1 MPLFPMVPG
10 LSAPIMREPSAL
22 VDQGMPAGQTHL
34 CRDRDLDSEGR
45 RLAGALDG
53 YRVLDL
59 SRILSGPYCTMAL
72 ADFGAEVIK
81 VERPGSGDDTRAWGP
96 PFVEGESAYYLSI
109 NRNKRSITVDLGQEP
124 GREIV
129 YALSRDCDV
138 VVENFRPGTADRIGV
153 GYERLR
159 QENSRLV
166 YCSIS
171 GFGQDGPYRDRPGY
185 DALAQAMSGMMSIT
199 GEPDGPPTK
208 HGMSIA
214 DIGAGMWAA
223 LAIVTALLARERSG
237 EGQSIDISLLDAQLS
252 WLTYAAGSYFATGE
266 NPARYGSA
274 HPSIVPYQ
282 PFATADGYLMLAV
295 GNDRLWQQFCQ
306 VAGRTELATQS
317 GFATSAERVV
327 NRDAVIAAVAT
338 IMQGR
343 TTSEWMRVLEEAGI
357 PAGPINSVEQALQ
370 DPHVL
375 AREMTVRLHH
385 PTAGAVTMTGNPAK
399 FSVTPA
405 EMRMAAPL
413 LGQHTDEIL
422 RSLGYAESGIAEL
435 RARAVV

>member
-1 MPLFPMVPG
+1 MVPG
-10 LSAPIMREPSAL
+10 LSAPITREPSAL
-22 VDQGMPAGQTHL
+22 VDQRMPAGRTHL

-96 PFVEGESAYYLSI
+96 PFVGGQSAYYLSI
-109 NRNKRSITVDLGQEP
+109 NRSKRSITVDLGQEQ
-124 GREIV
+124 GREII
-129 YALSRDCDV
+129 YALARVCDV
-138 VVENFRPGTADRIGV
+138 AIENFRPGTADRIGV

-159 QENSRLV
+159 QENPQLI

-185 DALAQAMSGMMSIT
+185 DALAQAMSGMMYIT

-223 LAIVTALLARERSG
+223 LAIVSALLARERTG
-237 EGQSIDISLLDAQLS
+237 EGQYIDISLLDAQIS
-252 WLTYAAGSYFATGE
+252 WLTYTAGSYFATGR
-266 NPARYGSA
+266 NPERYGSA

-295 GNDRLWQQFCQ
+295 GNDRLWQRFCE
-306 VAGRTELATQS
+306 VVNRPELGTRS

-327 NRDAVIAAVAT
+327 NRGAVIDVVAE
-338 IMQGR
+338 IMRQR
-343 TTSEWMRVLEEAGI
+343 STAEWMSMLEEAGI
-357 PAGPINSVEQALQ
+357 PAGPINTVAQALN

-375 AREMTVRLHH
+375 AREMVVTLDH
-385 PTAGAVTMTGNPAK
+385 PTAGEISVTGNPAK
-399 FSVTPA
+399 FSATSGETPSA
-405 EMRMAAPL
+405 PPL
-413 LGQHTDEIL
+413 LGEHTDEIL
-422 RSLGYAESGIAEL
+422 RSLGYTESRIAEL
-435 RARAVV
+435 RAQAIV

>member
-1 MPLFPMVPG
+1 M
-10 LSAPIMREPSAL
+10 
-22 VDQGMPAGQTHL
+22 
-34 CRDRDLDSEGR
+34 
-45 RLAGALDG
+45 AGALDG

-59 SRILSGPYCTMAL
+59 SRILSGPYCTMVL

-81 VERPGSGDDTRAWGP
+81 VERPGAGDDTRQWGP
-96 PFVEGESAYYLSI
+96 PFVAGESAYYLSI
-109 NRNKRSITVDLGQEP
+109 NRNKKSISVDLGQAP
-124 GREIV
+124 GREII
-129 YALSRDCDV
+129 YALARVSDAV
-138 VVENFRPGTADRIGV
+138 IENFRPGTADRIGV

-159 QENSRLV
+159 QENAGLV

-171 GFGQDGPYRDRPGY
+171 GFGQEGPYRDRPGY

-223 LAIVTALLARERSG
+223 FAIVTALLVRERIG
-237 EGQSIDISLLDAQLS
+237 HGQHIDISLLDAQLS
-252 WLTYAAGSYFATGE
+252 WLTYAAGNYFATGQ

-306 VAGRTELATQS
+306 AVSRPELAERP
-317 GFATSAERVV
+317 GFASNAERVI
-327 NRDAVIAAVAT
+327 NREEVIATVAG
-338 IMQGR
+338 IMRAR
-343 TTSEWMRVLEEAGI
+343 TTAEWMSIMEEAGV
-357 PAGPINSVEQALQ
+357 PAGPINTVAQALT

-375 AREMTVRLHH
+375 SREMVVVLDH
-385 PTAGAVTMTGNPAK
+385 PTAGPISMTGNPAK
-399 FSVTPA
+399 FSATPG
-405 EMRMAAPL
+405 AARSAPPL

-422 RSLGYAESGIAEL
+422 RSLGYTERDIAGL
-435 RARAVV
+435 RAEGVV

>member
-1 MPLFPMVPG
+1 
-10 LSAPIMREPSAL
+10 
-22 VDQGMPAGQTHL
+22 
-34 CRDRDLDSEGR
+34 
-45 RLAGALDG
+45 
-53 YRVLDL
+53 
-59 SRILSGPYCTMAL
+59 LSGPYCTMVL

-109 NRNKRSITVDLGQEP
+109 NRNKRSITVDLGQEA
-124 GREIV
+124 GRAIIS
-129 YALSRDCDV
+129 ALARESDV

-153 GYERLR
+153 GYRRLR
-159 QENSRLV
+159 QENPRLV
-166 YCSIS
+166 YCAIS
-171 GFGQDGPYRDRPGY
+171 GFGQEGPYRDRPGY
-185 DALAQAMSGMMSIT
+185 DALAQAMSGMMAIT

-223 LAIVTALLARERSG
+223 LAIVAALLARERTG
-237 EGQSIDISLLDAQLS
+237 EGQYIDISLLDAQIS
-252 WLTYAAGSYFATGE
+252 WLTYAAGNYFATGE

-295 GNDRLWQQFCQ
+295 GNDRLWQQFCE
-306 VAGRTELATQS
+306 VADQPELATQP

-327 NRDAVIAAVAT
+327 NRDSVIAVVAKV
-338 IMQGR
+338 MRGR

-357 PAGPINSVEQALQ
+357 PAGPINTVEQALN

-375 AREMTVRLHH
+375 AREMAVTLAH
-385 PTAGAVTMTGNPAK
+385 PTAGSITMTGNPAK
-399 FSVTPA
+399 FSLTPA
-405 EMRMAAPL
+405 EMRSAPPL
-413 LGQHTDEIL
+413 LGEHTEEIL
-422 RSLGYAESGIAEL
+422 RSLGYTESDIAQL
-435 RARAVV
+435 RTQGVV

>member
-1 MPLFPMVPG
+1 
-10 LSAPIMREPSAL
+10 MREPSAL
-22 VDQGMPAGQTHL
+22 VDQGMPAGRTHL

-96 PFVEGESAYYLSI
+96 PFVGGQSAYYLSI
-109 NRNKRSITVDLGQEP
+109 NRSKRSITVDLGQEQ
-124 GREIV
+124 GREII
-129 YALSRDCDV
+129 YALARVCDV
-138 VVENFRPGTADRIGV
+138 AIENFRPGTADRIGV

-159 QENSRLV
+159 QENPQLI

-185 DALAQAMSGMMSIT
+185 DALAQAMSGMMYIT

-223 LAIVTALLARERSG
+223 LAIVSALLARERTG
-237 EGQSIDISLLDAQLS
+237 EGQYIDISLLDAQIS
-252 WLTYAAGSYFATGE
+252 WLTYTAGSYFATGR
-266 NPARYGSA
+266 NPER
-274 HPSIVPYQ
+274 
-282 PFATADGYLMLAV
+282 
-295 GNDRLWQQFCQ
+295 
-306 VAGRTELATQS
+306 S

-327 NRDAVIAAVAT
+327 NRGAVIDVVAE
-338 IMQGR
+338 IMRQR
-343 TTSEWMRVLEEAGI
+343 STAEWMSMLEEAGI
-357 PAGPINSVEQALQ
+357 PAGPINTVAQALN

-375 AREMTVRLHH
+375 AREMVVTLDH
-385 PTAGAVTMTGNPAK
+385 PTAGEISVTGNPAK
-399 FSVTPA
+399 FSATSGETPSA
-405 EMRMAAPL
+405 PPL
-413 LGQHTDEIL
+413 LGEHTDEIL
-422 RSLGYAESGIAEL
+422 RSLGYTESRIAEL
-435 RARAVV
+435 RAQAIV

>member
-1 MPLFPMVPG
+1 MVPG

-22 VDQGMPAGQTHL
+22 VDQGMPAGRTHL

-96 PFVEGESAYYLSI
+96 PFVGGQSAYYLSI
-109 NRNKRSITVDLGQEP
+109 NRSKRSITVDLGQEQ
-124 GREIV
+124 GREII
-129 YALSRDCDV
+129 YALARVCDV
-138 VVENFRPGTADRIGV
+138 AIENFRPGTADRIGV

-159 QENSRLV
+159 QENPQLI

-185 DALAQAMSGMMSIT
+185 DALAQAMSGMMYIT

-223 LAIVTALLARERSG
+223 LAIVSALLARERTG
-237 EGQSIDISLLDAQLS
+237 EGQYIDISLLDAQIS
-252 WLTYAAGSYFATGE
+252 WLTYTAGSYFATGR
-266 NPARYGSA
+266 NPERYGSA

-295 GNDRLWQQFCQ
+295 GNDRLWQRFCE
-306 VAGRTELATQS
+306 VVNRPELGTRS

-327 NRDAVIAAVAT
+327 NRGAVIDVVAE
-338 IMQGR
+338 IMRQR
-343 TTSEWMRVLEEAGI
+343 STAEWMSMLEEAGI
-357 PAGPINSVEQALQ
+357 PAGPINTVAQALN

-375 AREMTVRLHH
+375 AREMVVPLNH
-385 PTAGAVTMTGNPAK
+385 PTAGKISMTGNPAK
-399 FSVTPA
+399 FSATSGETPSA
-405 EMRMAAPL
+405 PPL
-413 LGQHTDEIL
+413 LGEHTDEIL
-422 RSLGYAESGIAEL
+422 RSLGYTESRIAEL
-435 RARAVV
+435 RAQAIV

>member
-1 MPLFPMVPG
+1 M
-10 LSAPIMREPSAL
+10 
-22 VDQGMPAGQTHL
+22 T
-34 CRDRDLDSEGR
+34 
-45 RLAGALDG
+45 GALDG
-53 YRVLDL
+53 FRVLDL
-59 SRILSGPYCTMAL
+59 SRILSGPYCTMVL

-96 PFVEGESAYYLSI
+96 PFVAGESAYYLSI
-109 NRNKRSITVDLGQEP
+109 NRNKRSIAVDLGQEP
-124 GREIV
+124 GREII
-129 YALSRDCDV
+129 YALARDCDV

-153 GYERLR
+153 GYQRLR
-159 QENSRLV
+159 QENTRLV

-171 GFGQDGPYRDRPGY
+171 GFGQGGPYRDRPGY

-223 LAIVTALLARERSG
+223 LAIVSALLARERTG
-237 EGQSIDISLLDAQLS
+237 EGQYIDISLLDAQIS
-252 WLTYAAGSYFATGE
+252 WLTYAAGNYFATGE
-266 NPARYGSA
+266 SPARYGSA

-295 GNDRLWQQFCQ
+295 GNDRLWHQFCE
-306 VAGRTELATQS
+306 VAGRPELSSQP

-327 NRDAVIAAVAT
+327 NRDAVIAVVAE
-338 IMQGR
+338 IMRGR
-343 TTSEWMRVLEEAGI
+343 TTAEWMRVLETAGI
-357 PAGPINSVEQALQ
+357 PAGPINTIEQALQ

-375 AREMTVRLHH
+375 AREMAVTLDH
-385 PTAGAVTMTGNPAK
+385 PTAGSVAMTGNPAR
-399 FSVTPA
+399 FSATPA
-405 EMRMAAPL
+405 EMRTAPPL

-422 RSLGYAESGIAEL
+422 RSLGYDESGIAEL
-435 RARAVV
+435 RAHGVV